1 LLPELNSKE
10 EAKMIAER
18 ICVSLKQP
26 WKLKNNTFQ
35 TFLSIGVALYP
46 QDGTSVTTL
55 LNNADQALY
64 KAKNKGRDK
73 YNSMSF
79 KIVKIIK
86 GNIANFRNDKV
97 VKFD

>member
-1 LLPELNSKE
+1 
-10 EAKMIAER
+10 
-18 ICVSLKQP
+18 
-26 WKLKNNTFQ
+26 LKNNTFQ
-35 TFLSIGVALYP
+35 TSLSIGVALYS

-55 LNNADQALY
+55 LNNAHQALY

>member
-35 TFLSIGVALYP
+35 TSSSIGVALYP

-55 LNNADQALY
+55 MNNADQALY
-64 KAKNKGRDK
+64 KAKNQGRGQVQFYVFQD
-73 YNSMSF
+73 
-79 KIVKIIK
+79 
-86 GNIANFRNDKV
+86 R
-97 VKFD
+97 